1 MRLLYWDILNDES
14 ARKAAFH
21 QHFHGKFCPE
31 SLRFWD
37 WTIFYGTCRSLFIG
51 NTTVTTILFFLFLL
65 SYLFIV
71 FIYIYIYIY
80 ISIVFIYS
88 YIHSTTSWSMKKRK
102 KELDHEFNLAIL
114 TSHLV
119 NHTYLLPC
127 CIISGFVH
135 FYSSRLE
142 EWWCTVSIFKKE
154 AEVERIKKRRN
165 FLHSSAAGFNRYVV
179 NQSNKWNRC
188 TRKAGNQETQQSY
201 T

>member
-1 MRLLYWDILNDES
+1 MWHLRFLTGTVYARLLYWDILNDES

-37 WTIFYGTCRSLFIG
+37 WTIFYGTSRSLFIG
-51 NTTVTTILFFLFLL
+51 NTTVTTILFF
-65 SYLFIV
+65 SR
-71 FIYIYIYIY
+71 
-80 ISIVFIYS
+80 IYS
-88 YIHSTTSWSMKKRK
+88 YIHSTTSWSKKKRK

-119 NHTYLLPC
+119 NNAYLLSC
-127 CIISGFVH
+127 CIISWFVH

-188 TRKAGNQETQQSY
+188 TRKAGNQET
-201 T
+201 

>member
-21 QHFHGKFCPE
+21 QHLHGKFCPE
-31 SLRFWD
+31 SLRFWN
-37 WTIFYGTCRSLFIG
+37 WTIFYGTSRSLFIG
-51 NTTVTTILFFLFLL
+51 
-65 SYLFIV
+65 
-71 FIYIYIYIY
+71 
-80 ISIVFIYS
+80 VFIYS
-88 YIHSTTSWSMKKRK
+88 YIHSTTSWSIKKRK

-119 NHTYLLPC
+119 NNAYLLSC

-154 AEVERIKKRRN
+154 AEVERTKKRWN

-188 TRKAGNQETQQSY
+188 SRKAGNQETQQSY
-201 T
+201 TQITE